1 MGHLLTPDV
10 QQPCCVP
17 VTSSAAAAS
26 GEGAG
31 RSRAFSPL
39 SKPQQPETLQ
49 LHLAPA
55 TLGLTGGWL
64 CVRPEGSGS
73 LAPSEPLASLM
84 I

>member
-1 MGHLLTPDV
+1 MGHLLIPDG
-10 QQPCCVP
+10 QRPCCVP
-17 VTSSAAAAS
+17 VTSSAAAAP

-39 SKPQQPETLQ
+39 YKLQQPQTLQ
-49 LHLAPA
+49 LYLAPA
-55 TLGLTGGWL
+55 TLGLTKGWL
-64 CVRPEGSGS
+64 CVRPDGSSS